1 MNHYRWEAD
10 GKIEIHHERPSK
22 RFVVMTLGGYW
33 PRLLK
38 LRDGRLMVVARE
50 GDLHLGQRGRIVGC
64 FSPDEGESWS
74 HTRVITSEGLDN
86 RDPAVIELSSGQLLI
101 VYHSHAAHEYTG
113 GAVRVR
119 RTPKAPNDL
128 LIRRSDDGGE
138 TWSAPW
144 QIRTIPLT
152 RKASTPRLASLRSSP
167 IGWLELP

>member
-74 HTRVITSEGLDN
+74 HTRVITAQIHHLKKCKTSLE
-86 RDPAVIELSSGQLLI
+86 PAV
-101 VYHSHAAHEYTG
+101 
-113 GAVRVR
+113 
-119 RTPKAPNDL
+119 KAGYDDL
-128 LIRRSDDGGE
+128 
-138 TWSAPW
+138 
-144 QIRTIPLT
+144 
-152 RKASTPRLASLRSSP
+152 
-167 IGWLELP
+167 